1 MGMLNNMKETL
12 VSDTSK
18 SIGKEIANDI
28 YDTLNMDPRAAKE
41 LIETLKSLR
50 PSVRDG
56 IFYECFETYLLNLN
70 GYDSNKDIFIE
81 DNLRKMA
88 ECLAEVSPNEDA
100 HYVGDPDRL
109 REYAK
114 RIVKLIDDCGT
125 NQKAFYIANI
135 SRALANKFISKAQ
148 FFKLAQCIR
157 MLTEEDLLFLTSNVT
172 DEIIEDEAEY
182 LDDFRG
188 LGLMYEV
195 NGGFAYSQ
203 RAFLLLKYALR
214 YEEKIEIPET
224 FPDRN
229 IISTASVEEVE
240 EYLKL

>member
-1 MGMLNNMKETL
+1 MGKINNIKETL
-12 VSDTSK
+12 ISDTSK

-28 YDTLNMDPRAAKE
+28 YDTWSLDPRAAKN
-41 LIETLKSLR
+41 LIETLKNLR
-50 PSVRDG
+50 TSVRDG

-70 GYDSNKDIFIE
+70 EYDSNKKIFIE

-88 ECLAEVSPNEDA
+88 ERLAEVSPNEESG
-100 HYVGDPDRL
+100 YVGGPVKL
-109 REYAK
+109 RDYAK

-135 SRALANKFISKAQ
+135 SRAFVNKFINKAQ
-148 FFKLAQCIR
+148 FFKLAHCIR
-157 MLTEEDLLFLTSNVT
+157 MLTEEDLLFLASNVC
-172 DEIIEDEAEY
+172 ESIISEEAEY

-188 LGLMYEV
+188 LGLMYEA
-195 NGGFAYSQ
+195 NGGFAYSE

-214 YEEKIEIPET
+214 YEENIKMPET
-224 FPDRN
+224 FPNRN
-229 IISTASVEEVE
+229 IISTASVEEVN